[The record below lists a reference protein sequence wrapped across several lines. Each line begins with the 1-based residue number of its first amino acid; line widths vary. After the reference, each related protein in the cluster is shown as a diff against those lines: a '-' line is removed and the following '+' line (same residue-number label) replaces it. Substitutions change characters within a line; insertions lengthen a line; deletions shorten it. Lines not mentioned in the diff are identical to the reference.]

1 MVTFNKD
8 KRIMNYELLFT
19 ENKIADIS
27 GRYITLNHFEPYLK
41 NWDNGG
47 QQQIIGF
54 SVLGKPIY
62 SFQIGHG
69 AIRILLW
76 SQMHGNETTTTKAIA
91 DLLNLLHADSNSY
104 ASKHSK
110 HTGQQ
115 LRDHFTFYIIPML
128 NPDGAELYTR
138 ENAANIDLN
147 RDAQLL
153 TQPDSRALRNS
164 YNDFKPDYCYNMHD
178 QRTIYGAG
186 SGFQATVSFLAPA
199 YNEALE
205 MNSLRE
211 RSINLIVE
219 MNKVLQ
225 QYIPQQVGRFDD
237 SFNINCVGDT
247 FQFLNT
253 PTILFEAG
261 HFPNDYQREETRKY
275 IFIALLAGFK
285 ALGENVVVCNG
296 IDDYLNIPQNKIN
309 FYDIVYK
316 NVKINY
322 DGNEIITNFA
332 VQFNER
338 LSRDEILFE
347 GYIAEVGNGQQY
359 SGHLE
364 YEAEGAAFFNGKHA
378 PELDQNANFQ
388 LGKIMF
394 DNGKIRS

>member
-1 MVTFNKD
+1 
-8 KRIMNYELLFT
+8 MNYELLFT

-211 RSINLIVE
+211 RSINLIVQ

-378 PELDQNANFQ
+378 PELDQSANFQ